1 MKRSSLLISS
11 VVLALIIL
19 FFYQKRNQSTKVV
32 GEKVLAIANDSVIKG
47 MDPVQAEDA
56 YMAREVSKVYE
67 GLMEFH
73 YLKRPFE
80 LSPNLAAEMP
90 AVSDDQLVYTFKIR
104 EGVLFQD
111 DACFPNKKGR
121 ELTAADFVY
130 ALQRL
135 ADPKIQSSGFWL
147 VDGRIKG
154 LNEWRD
160 RNEATDTVDYNQEV
174 EGLKALDK
182 YTLQITLTAPY
193 PQILYTLTMPQSFV
207 VAREAVS
214 YYGDDFINH
223 PVGTGPFILKKF
235 SLEDSTLVYHKN
247 PTFRDKFFP
256 TEASDEYTYML
267 DEYAGKKLPFVDK
280 IVVSIL
286 PEVHPRWLQFKGGQ
300 IDTIEVSKTKL
311 ANEVLVASGLP
322 AELQK
327 QEVQLFAS
335 PAIETSYI
343 AFNLEHPVFKNN
355 LKLRQAMSLAFDA
368 AGYNELFFNSK
379 AVAAQSTI
387 PPGLAGYKAD
397 YKNPFLIHNI
407 SKAKEY
413 LAAAGYPEGKGL
425 PVITL
430 DIAST
435 TEYKQQGEFFQRCMA
450 QIGIRVQLI
459 ENIFPVLLNKTLQKS
474 TMLHTVSWQ
483 GDYPDAENFLQLFYG
498 PIQPAGIGSNMHHA
512 VFDALYKTASILQDS
527 SARTELYA
535 QMNQI
540 VAEYVPAI
548 YTTHPLHVSLQHS
561 WLKNYCWS
569 SFHNGTVLYWDI
581 DVDKKK
587 EMMASFK
594 QSK

>member
-1 MKRSSLLISS
+1 MSLLIGS
-11 VVLALIIL
+11 VLLAAIIL
-19 FFYQKRNQSTKVV
+19 FYNQKRNKPTEVA
-32 GEKVLAIANDSVIKG
+32 GEKVLAMANDSVIKG
-47 MDPVQAEDA
+47 MDPVRAEDL

-80 LSPNLAAEMP
+80 LSPNLAAAMP
-90 AVSDDQLVYTFKIR
+90 TVSEDQLVYTFKIR

-111 DACFPNKKGR
+111 DACFPDKKGR

-130 ALQRL
+130 ALKRL

-154 LNEWRD
+154 LNEWRE
-160 RNEATDTVDYNQEV
+160 RNEAADTVDYDQEI

-193 PQILYTLTMPQSFV
+193 PQILYALTMPQSFV
-207 VAREAVS
+207 VAHEAVS
-214 YYGDDFINH
+214 YYGDDFMNH
-223 PVGTGPFILKKF
+223 PVGTGPFVLKKF
-235 SLEDSTLVYHKN
+235 SIQDSTLVYHKN

-256 TEASDEYTYML
+256 TEAADEYQYML

-286 PEVHPRWLQFKGGQ
+286 PEVHPRWLQFQGGQ

-311 ANEVLVASGLP
+311 ATEVLVDSGLP
-322 AELQK
+322 EELQK

-335 PAIETSYI
+335 PSVETSYI
-343 AFNLEHPVFKNN
+343 VFNVEHPVFKDN

-368 AGYNELFFNSK
+368 ARYNELFFNSK

-397 YKNPFLIHNI
+397 YKNPYLTYNI

-413 LAAAGYPEGKGL
+413 LAAAGYPAGKGL
-425 PVITL
+425 PIITL
-430 DIAST
+430 EVAST
-435 TEYKQQGEFFQRCMA
+435 TDNKQKGEFFQRCMA
-450 QIGIRVQLI
+450 QIGIRVQLV
-459 ENIFPVLLNKTLQKS
+459 ENLFPVLINKILQKS
-474 TMLHTVSWQ
+474 TMLHTLSWN

-498 PIQPAGIGSNMHHA
+498 PIQPSGLGSNMHHNM
-512 VFDALYKTASILQDS
+512 FDALYKKASVLQDS
-527 SARTELYA
+527 SVRTELYE

-548 YTTHPLHVSLQHS
+548 YTTHSLHVALQHS
-561 WLKNYCWS
+561 WLRNYCWS
-569 SFHNGTVLYWDI
+569 NFHDGTVLYWDI
-581 DVDKKK
+581 DVDKKQ
-587 EMMASFK
+587 EMIASFN

>member
-11 VVLALIIL
+11 VVLALIIV
-19 FFYQKRNQSTKVV
+19 FFYQRNNKPTAVV
-32 GEKVLAIANDSVIKG
+32 GEKVLAMANESVIKG
-47 MDPVQAEDA
+47 MDPVRAEDA

-90 AVSDDQLVYTFKIR
+90 TVSEDQLVYTFKIR
-104 EGVLFQD
+104 EGVVFQD
-111 DACFPNKKGR
+111 DACFKDKKGR

-130 ALQRL
+130 ALKRI

-154 LNEWRD
+154 LNEWREH
-160 RNEATDTVDYNQEV
+160 NETTDTVDYDQEI

-193 PQILYTLTMPQSFV
+193 PQILYALTMPQSFV
-207 VAREAVS
+207 VAHEAVS
-214 YYGDDFINH
+214 YYGADFMNH
-223 PVGTGPFILKKF
+223 PVGTGPYVLKNF
-235 SLEDSTLVYHKN
+235 SMQDSTLVYHKN

-256 TEASDEYTYML
+256 TEASDEYQYML

-286 PEVHPRWLQFKGGQ
+286 PEVHPRWLQFQGGQ

-311 ANEVLVASGLP
+311 ATEVFVEGGLP

-335 PAIETSYI
+335 PSVETSYI
-343 AFNLEHPVFKNN
+343 VFNVEHPVFKDN
-355 LKLRQAMSLAFDA
+355 LKLRQAISLAFDA
-368 AGYNELFFNSK
+368 VGYNELFFNSK
-379 AVAAQSTI
+379 AIAAQSTI

-397 YKNPFLIHNI
+397 YKNPYLTYNLP
-407 SKAKEY
+407 KAKQY
-413 LAAAGYPEGKGL
+413 LAEAGYPEGKGL
-425 PVITL
+425 PIITM

-435 TEYKQQGEFFQRCMA
+435 TDHKQKGEFFQRCMA
-450 QIGIRVQLI
+450 QIGIRVQLV
-459 ENIFPVLLNKTLQKS
+459 ENLFPVLLNKRLQKS
-474 TMLHTVSWQ
+474 TMLHTLTWS

-498 PIQPAGIGSNMHHA
+498 PIQPSGLGSNIHHN
-512 VFDALYKTASILQDS
+512 VFDALYKKASILQDS
-527 SARTELYA
+527 SVRTELYE

-569 SFHNGTVLYWDI
+569 SFHYGTELYWDI
-581 DVDKKK
+581 DVDKKQD
-587 EMMASFK
+587 MITSFK
-594 QSK
+594 

>member
-11 VVLALIIL
+11 VVLALIIV
-19 FFYQKRNQSTKVV
+19 FFYQRNNKPTAVV
-32 GEKVLAIANDSVIKG
+32 GEKVLAMANESVIKG
-47 MDPVQAEDA
+47 MDPVRAEDA

-90 AVSDDQLVYTFKIR
+90 TVSEDQLVYTFKIR
-104 EGVLFQD
+104 EGVVFQD
-111 DACFPNKKGR
+111 DACFKDKKGR

-130 ALQRL
+130 ALKRI

-154 LNEWRD
+154 LNEWREH
-160 RNEATDTVDYNQEV
+160 NETTDTVDYDQEI

-193 PQILYTLTMPQSFV
+193 PQILYALTMPQSFV
-207 VAREAVS
+207 VAHEAVS
-214 YYGDDFINH
+214 YYGADFMNH
-223 PVGTGPFILKKF
+223 PVGTGPYVLKNF
-235 SLEDSTLVYHKN
+235 SMQDSTLVYHKN

-256 TEASDEYTYML
+256 TEASDEYQYML

-286 PEVHPRWLQFKGGQ
+286 PEVHPRWLQFQGGQ

-311 ANEVLVASGLP
+311 ATEVFVEGGLP

-335 PAIETSYI
+335 PSVETSYI
-343 AFNLEHPVFKNN
+343 VFNVEHPVFKDN
-355 LKLRQAMSLAFDA
+355 LKLRQAISLAFDA
-368 AGYNELFFNSK
+368 VGYNELFFNSK
-379 AVAAQSTI
+379 AIAAQSTI

-397 YKNPFLIHNI
+397 YKNPYLTYNLP
-407 SKAKEY
+407 KAKQY
-413 LAAAGYPEGKGL
+413 LAEAGYPEGKGL
-425 PVITL
+425 PIITM

-435 TEYKQQGEFFQRCMA
+435 TDNKQKGEFFQRCMA
-450 QIGIRVQLI
+450 QIGIRVQLV
-459 ENIFPVLLNKTLQKS
+459 ENLFPVLLNKRLQKS
-474 TMLHTVSWQ
+474 TMLHTLTWS

-498 PIQPAGIGSNMHHA
+498 PIQPSGLGSNIHHN
-512 VFDALYKTASILQDS
+512 VFDALYKKASILQDS
-527 SARTELYA
+527 SVRTELYE

-569 SFHNGTVLYWDI
+569 SFHYGTELYWDI
-581 DVDKKK
+581 DVDKKQD
-587 EMMASFK
+587 MITSFK
-594 QSK
+594 

>member
-11 VVLALIIL
+11 VVLALIIV
-19 FFYQKRNQSTKVV
+19 FFYQRNNKPTAVV
-32 GEKVLAIANDSVIKG
+32 GEKVLAMANESVIKG
-47 MDPVQAEDA
+47 MDPVRAEDA

-90 AVSDDQLVYTFKIR
+90 TVSEDQLVYTFKIR
-104 EGVLFQD
+104 EGVVFQD
-111 DACFPNKKGR
+111 DACFKDKKGR

-130 ALQRL
+130 ALKRI

-154 LNEWRD
+154 LNEWREH
-160 RNEATDTVDYNQEV
+160 NETTDTVYYDQEI

-193 PQILYTLTMPQSFV
+193 PQILYALTMPQSFV
-207 VAREAVS
+207 VAHEAVS
-214 YYGDDFINH
+214 YYGADFMNH
-223 PVGTGPFILKKF
+223 PVGTGPYVLKNF
-235 SLEDSTLVYHKN
+235 SMQDSTLVYHKN

-256 TEASDEYTYML
+256 TEASDEYQYML

-286 PEVHPRWLQFKGGQ
+286 PEVHPRWLQFQGGQ

-311 ANEVLVASGLP
+311 ATEVFVEGGLP

-335 PAIETSYI
+335 PSVETSYI
-343 AFNLEHPVFKNN
+343 VFNVEHPVFKDN
-355 LKLRQAMSLAFDA
+355 LKLRQAISLAFDA
-368 AGYNELFFNSK
+368 VGYNELFFNSK
-379 AVAAQSTI
+379 AIAAQSTI

-397 YKNPFLIHNI
+397 YKNPYLTYNLP
-407 SKAKEY
+407 KAKQY
-413 LAAAGYPEGKGL
+413 LAEAGYPEGKGL
-425 PVITL
+425 PIITM

-435 TEYKQQGEFFQRCMA
+435 TDHKQKGEFFQRCMA
-450 QIGIRVQLI
+450 QIGIRVQLV
-459 ENIFPVLLNKTLQKS
+459 ENLFPVLLNKRLQKS
-474 TMLHTVSWQ
+474 TMLHTLTWS

-498 PIQPAGIGSNMHHA
+498 PIQPSGLGSNIHHN
-512 VFDALYKTASILQDS
+512 VFDALYKKASILQDS
-527 SARTELYA
+527 SVRTELYE

-569 SFHNGTVLYWDI
+569 SFHYGTELYWDI
-581 DVDKKK
+581 DVDKKQD
-587 EMMASFK
+587 MITSFNSTK
-594 QSK
+594 

>member
-11 VVLALIIL
+11 VVLALIIV
-19 FFYQKRNQSTKVV
+19 FFYQRNNKPTAVV
-32 GEKVLAIANDSVIKG
+32 GEKVLAMANESVIKG
-47 MDPVQAEDA
+47 MDPVRAEDA

-90 AVSDDQLVYTFKIR
+90 TVSEDQLVYTFKIR
-104 EGVLFQD
+104 EGVVFQD
-111 DACFPNKKGR
+111 DACFKDKKGR

-130 ALQRL
+130 ALKRL

-154 LNEWRD
+154 LNEWREH
-160 RNEATDTVDYNQEV
+160 NETTDTVDYDQEI

-193 PQILYTLTMPQSFV
+193 PQILYALTMPQSFV
-207 VAREAVS
+207 VAHEAVS
-214 YYGDDFINH
+214 YYGADFMNH
-223 PVGTGPFILKKF
+223 PVGTGPYVLKNF
-235 SLEDSTLVYHKN
+235 SMQDSTLVYHKN

-256 TEASDEYTYML
+256 TEASDEYQYML

-286 PEVHPRWLQFKGGQ
+286 PEVHPRWLQFQGGQ

-311 ANEVLVASGLP
+311 ATEVFVEGGLP

-335 PAIETSYI
+335 PSVETSYI
-343 AFNLEHPVFKNN
+343 VFNVEHPVFKDN
-355 LKLRQAMSLAFDA
+355 LKLRQAISLAFDA
-368 AGYNELFFNSK
+368 VGYNELFFNSK
-379 AVAAQSTI
+379 AIAAQSTI

-397 YKNPFLIHNI
+397 YKNPYLTYNLP
-407 SKAKEY
+407 KAKQY
-413 LAAAGYPEGKGL
+413 LAEAGYPEGKGL
-425 PVITL
+425 PIITM

-435 TEYKQQGEFFQRCMA
+435 TDHKQKGEFFQRCMA
-450 QIGIRVQLI
+450 QIGIRVQLV
-459 ENIFPVLLNKTLQKS
+459 ENLFPVLLNKRLQKS
-474 TMLHTVSWQ
+474 TMLHTLTWS

-498 PIQPAGIGSNMHHA
+498 PIQPSGLGSNIHHN
-512 VFDALYKTASILQDS
+512 VFDALYKKASILQDS
-527 SARTELYA
+527 SVRTELYE

-569 SFHNGTVLYWDI
+569 SFHYGTELYWDI
-581 DVDKKK
+581 DVDKKQD
-587 EMMASFK
+587 MITSFK
-594 QSK
+594 